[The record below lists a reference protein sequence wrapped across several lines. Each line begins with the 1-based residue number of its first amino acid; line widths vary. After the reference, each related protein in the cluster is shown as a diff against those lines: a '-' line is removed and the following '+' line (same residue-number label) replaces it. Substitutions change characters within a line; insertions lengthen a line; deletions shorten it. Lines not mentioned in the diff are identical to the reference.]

1 MSAFTVIPRFHRP
14 KQSAK
19 DFRMRKS
26 ESKEPDALSRGAY
39 SASEGLRLLNFSRG
53 SVPVRHVSRSTVARW
68 LRGYDF
74 GTEESGGH
82 SEPLWRPDYA
92 NDDDLIELSF
102 RDLIELR
109 FVKAFRDI
117 GLALPTIRECY
128 QRAVEEVHDERPFS
142 TQKFRTDGKTIF
154 LEITEGI
161 QEAKLVDLRRRQ
173 NVFRTIVE
181 PSLKDLEFDAS
192 AVARWFPLGM
202 SHKSVVIDP
211 TRSFGRPIAA
221 SGVPT
226 EVLYRAVAIEG
237 SVAKVARL
245 YEVSAAEVRSAV
257 TFERKLAA

>member
-1 MSAFTVIPRFHRP
+1 
-14 KQSAK
+14 
-19 DFRMRKS
+19 MRKPHQQ
-26 ESKEPDALSRGAY
+26 EPDALSRGAY
-39 SASEGLRLLNFSRG
+39 SASEGLRLLNFHRG
-53 SVPVRHVSRSTVARW
+53 SSPARHVSRHTVARW

-74 GTEESGGH
+74 GPDGEGH
-82 SEPLWRPDYA
+82 SEPLWRPDYS
-92 NDDDLIELSF
+92 NDDDVIEFSF

-128 QRAVEEVHDERPFS
+128 KRAADEVHDDRPFS

-192 AVARWFPLGM
+192 TVARWYPLGVTR
-202 SHKSVVIDP
+202 KSVMVDP
-211 TRSFGRPIAA
+211 TRAFGRPIAA

-226 EVLYRAVAIEG
+226 EVLNQAVTVEGSIAKVVRLYDVTATEVKDAVA
-237 SVAKVARL
+237 
-245 YEVSAAEVRSAV
+245 
-257 TFERKLAA
+257 FEKKLAA

>member
-1 MSAFTVIPRFHRP
+1 MPPADAHI
-14 KQSAK
+14 
-19 DFRMRKS
+19 
-26 ESKEPDALSRGAY
+26 EPDALSRGAY
-39 SASEGLRLLNFSRG
+39 SASEGLRLLNFSRTNAPT
-53 SVPVRHVSRSTVARW
+53 SSVSRQTVSRW

-74 GTEESGGH
+74 GTDGEGH
-82 SEPLWRPDYA
+82 SEPLWRPDYQ

-117 GLALPTIRECY
+117 GLALPTVRQCY
-128 QRAVEEVHDERPFS
+128 QRAAEEVQDDRPFS

-161 QEAKLVDLRRRQ
+161 QEPKLIDLRRRQ

-192 AVARWFPLGM
+192 AVARWFPLGIQRR
-202 SHKSVVIDP
+202 SVVIDP
-211 TRSFGRPIAA
+211 ARSFGRPIAA

-226 EVLYRAVAIEG
+226 EVLKRAVDVEG
-237 SVAKVARL
+237 SIKKVAAL
-245 YEVSAAEVRSAV
+245 YGVLESEVRDAV
-257 TFERKLAA
+257 TFEDRLAA

>member
-1 MSAFTVIPRFHRP
+1 MP
-14 KQSAK
+14 KAEQ
-19 DFRMRKS
+19 R
-26 ESKEPDALSRGAY
+26 EPDALSRGAY
-39 SASEGLRLLNFSRG
+39 SAAEGLRLLNFSRG
-53 SVPVRHVSRSTVARW
+53 TSPVRHVSRSTVSRW

-74 GTEESGGH
+74 GSEQEGH

-92 NDDDLIELSF
+92 NDDDMIELSF

-117 GLALPTIRECY
+117 GLSMPAIRECY
-128 QRAVEEVHDERPFS
+128 QRAADEVHDERPFS

-192 AVARWFPLGM
+192 AVSRWYPLGTAR
-202 SHKSVVIDP
+202 KSVIIDP
-211 TRSFGRPIAA
+211 TRAFGRPVAA
-221 SGVPT
+221 SGIPT
-226 EVLYRAVAIEG
+226 EVLNRAVAVEG
-237 SVAKVARL
+237 SIAKVVRL
-245 YEVSAAEVRSAV
+245 YDVSAAEVKDAV
-257 TFERKLAA
+257 KFEKKLAA

>member
-1 MSAFTVIPRFHRP
+1 
-14 KQSAK
+14 
-19 DFRMRKS
+19 MRKL
-26 ESKEPDALSRGAY
+26 ESREPDALSRGAY
-39 SASEGLRLLNFSRG
+39 SATEGLRLLNFSRG
-53 SVPVRHVSRSTVARW
+53 HAPARHVSRNTVARW

-74 GTEESGGH
+74 GTDGGGH
-82 SEPLWRPDYA
+82 SEPLWRPDYS

-128 QRAVEEVHDERPFS
+128 QRAAEEVHDERPFS

-161 QEAKLVDLRRRQ
+161 QEAKLVDLKHRQ

-192 AVARWFPLGM
+192 AVARWFPLGVAR
-202 SHKSVVIDP
+202 KSIVIDP

-226 EVLYRAVAIEG
+226 EVLNRAVTVEG
-237 SVAKVARL
+237 SVARVVHLYNVSTVEVKDAVA
-245 YEVSAAEVRSAV
+245 
-257 TFERKLAA
+257 FEKRLAA

>member
-1 MSAFTVIPRFHRP
+1 
-14 KQSAK
+14 
-19 DFRMRKS
+19 MRKI
-26 ESKEPDALSRGAY
+26 EPVEPDALSRGAY
-39 SASEGLRLLNFSRG
+39 SATEGLRLLNFSRSG
-53 SVPVRHVSRSTVARW
+53 PVRHVSRSTVSRW

-74 GTEESGGH
+74 GADGEGH
-82 SEPLWRPDYA
+82 SELLWRPDYD
-92 NDDDLIELSF
+92 NDDNIIELSF

-128 QRAVEEVHDERPFS
+128 QRAAEEVRDERPFS

-173 NVFRTIVE
+173 NVFKTIVE

-202 SHKSVVIDP
+202 SRKSVVIDP
-211 TRSFGRPIAA
+211 ARSFGRPVAS

-226 EVLYRAVAIEG
+226 EVLSRAVAIEG
-237 SVAKVARL
+237 SVEKVVRL
-245 YEVSAAEVRSAV
+245 YDVSSAEVRDAIA
-257 TFERKLAA
+257 FEKRLAA

>member
-1 MSAFTVIPRFHRP
+1 MLKREPT
-14 KQSAK
+14 
-19 DFRMRKS
+19 
-26 ESKEPDALSRGAY
+26 ESDALGRGAY
-39 SASEGLRLLNFSRG
+39 GAAEGLRLLNFSR
-53 SVPVRHVSRSTVARW
+53 SNAAVRHVSRNTVARW

-74 GTEESGGH
+74 GTDGERH
-82 SEPLWRPDYA
+82 SEPLWHPDYL
-92 NDDDLIELSF
+92 NDDNLIEFSF

-128 QRAVEEVHDERPFS
+128 QRAAEEVQDERPFS

-154 LEITEGI
+154 LEITDGI

-192 AVARWFPLGM
+192 AVARWFPLGIAR
-202 SHKSVVIDP
+202 KSIIIDP
-211 TRSFGRPIAA
+211 TRAFGRPIAA

-226 EVLYRAVAIEG
+226 EVLSRAVIVEG
-237 SVAKVARL
+237 SVAKVVHL
-245 YEVSAAEVRSAV
+245 YNVPAAEVKDAVAFEKRLSA
-257 TFERKLAA
+257 

>member
-1 MSAFTVIPRFHRP
+1 MRRP
-14 KQSAK
+14 
-19 DFRMRKS
+19 
-26 ESKEPDALSRGAY
+26 EPKEPDALSRGAY
-39 SASEGLRLLNFSRG
+39 SAAEGLRLLNFSRG
-53 SVPVRHVSRSTVARW
+53 PAPARHVSRNTVARW

-74 GTEESGGH
+74 KTDEGGGH
-82 SEPLWRPDYA
+82 SEPLWQPDYS

-128 QRAVEEVHDERPFS
+128 QRAAEEVHDERPFS

-192 AVARWFPLGM
+192 AVARWFPLGTAR
-202 SHKSVVIDP
+202 KSVVVDP
-211 TRSFGRPIAA
+211 TRAFGRPIAA
-221 SGVPT
+221 SGIPT
-226 EVLYRAVAIEG
+226 EVLSRAVAVEG
-237 SVAKVARL
+237 SVAKVVRL
-245 YEVSAAEVRSAV
+245 YDVTSDEVKSAMA
-257 TFERKLAA
+257 FERKLAA

>member
-1 MSAFTVIPRFHRP
+1 
-14 KQSAK
+14 
-19 DFRMRKS
+19 MRKP
-26 ESKEPDALSRGAY
+26 EPKEPDALSRGAY
-39 SASEGLRLLNFSRG
+39 SATEGLRLLNFRRG
-53 SVPVRHVSRSTVARW
+53 AAPVRHVSRNTVARW

-74 GTEESGGH
+74 GPDGEGH

-128 QRAVEEVHDERPFS
+128 QRAAEEVHDERPFS

-173 NVFRTIVE
+173 SVFRTIVE

-192 AVARWFPLGM
+192 AVARWYPLGIAR
-202 SHKSVVIDP
+202 KSVIIDP
-211 TRSFGRPIAA
+211 TRAFGRPVAT

-226 EVLYRAVAIEG
+226 EVLNRAVAVEG

-245 YEVSAAEVRSAV
+245 YDVSSADVRDAMA
-257 TFERKLAA
+257 FEKKLAA

>member
-1 MSAFTVIPRFHRP
+1 M
-14 KQSAK
+14 
-19 DFRMRKS
+19 
-26 ESKEPDALSRGAY
+26 
-39 SASEGLRLLNFSRG
+39 
-53 SVPVRHVSRSTVARW
+53 
-68 LRGYDF
+68 
-74 GTEESGGH
+74 
-82 SEPLWRPDYA
+82 
-92 NDDDLIELSF
+92 
-102 RDLIELR
+102 
-109 FVKAFRDI
+109 
-117 GLALPTIRECY
+117 
-128 QRAVEEVHDERPFS
+128 HDERPFS

-192 AVARWFPLGM
+192 AVARWFPLGTA
-202 SHKSVVIDP
+202 HKSVVIDP
-211 TRSFGRPIAA
+211 ARSFGRPIAA

-226 EVLYRAVAIEG
+226 EVLYRSVTIEG

>member
-1 MSAFTVIPRFHRP
+1 MLKR
-14 KQSAK
+14 
-19 DFRMRKS
+19 
-26 ESKEPDALSRGAY
+26 EPAELDALSRGAY
-39 SASEGLRLLNFSRG
+39 SAMEGLRLLNFSR
-53 SVPVRHVSRSTVARW
+53 SNAPVRHVSRNTVARW

-74 GTEESGGH
+74 GADGEGH
-82 SEPLWRPDYA
+82 SEPLWHPDYS
-92 NDDDLIELSF
+92 NENNLIEFSF

-128 QRAVEEVHDERPFS
+128 QRAAEEVQDQRPFS

-192 AVARWFPLGM
+192 AVARWFPLGIAR
-202 SHKSVVIDP
+202 KSIIIDP
-211 TRSFGRPIAA
+211 TRAFGRPIAA
-221 SGVPT
+221 SGIPT
-226 EVLYRAVAIEG
+226 EVLSRAVTVEG
-237 SVAKVARL
+237 SVAKVVRL
-245 YEVSAAEVRSAV
+245 YNVSTAEVKDAV
-257 TFERKLAA
+257 AFEKRLAA

>member
-1 MSAFTVIPRFHRP
+1 MDS
-14 KQSAK
+14 S
-19 DFRMRKS
+19 MRKP

-39 SASEGLRLLNFSRG
+39 SATEGLRLLNFSRG
-53 SVPVRHVSRSTVARW
+53 TAPVRHVSRNTVARW

-74 GTEESGGH
+74 ETDEGGGH
-82 SEPLWRPDYA
+82 SEPLWRPDYS

-128 QRAVEEVHDERPFS
+128 QRAADEVHDERPFS

-192 AVARWFPLGM
+192 AVARWFPLGTAR
-202 SHKSVVIDP
+202 KSVVIDP

-226 EVLYRAVAIEG
+226 EVLHRAVTVEG

-245 YEVSAAEVRSAV
+245 YEVSPAEVRSAV

>member
-1 MSAFTVIPRFHRP
+1 MLKREPA
-14 KQSAK
+14 
-19 DFRMRKS
+19 
-26 ESKEPDALSRGAY
+26 ESDALGRGAY
-39 SASEGLRLLNFSRG
+39 GATEGLRLLNFSR
-53 SVPVRHVSRSTVARW
+53 SNAPVRHVSRNTVARW

-74 GTEESGGH
+74 GTDGEGH
-82 SEPLWRPDYA
+82 SEPLWHPDYS
-92 NDDDLIELSF
+92 NEDNLIEFSF

-128 QRAVEEVHDERPFS
+128 QRAAEEVHDERPFS
-142 TQKFRTDGKTIF
+142 TRKFRTDGKTIF

-192 AVARWFPLGM
+192 AVARWFPLGIAR
-202 SHKSVVIDP
+202 KSIIIDP
-211 TRSFGRPIAA
+211 TRAFGRPIAA

-226 EVLYRAVAIEG
+226 EVLSRAVTVEG
-237 SVAKVARL
+237 SVAKVGRL
-245 YEVSAAEVRSAV
+245 YNVSTAEVKDAV
-257 TFERKLAA
+257 AFEKRLAA

>member
-1 MSAFTVIPRFHRP
+1 
-14 KQSAK
+14 
-19 DFRMRKS
+19 MRKP

-39 SASEGLRLLNFSRG
+39 SATEGLRLLNFSRG
-53 SVPVRHVSRSTVARW
+53 SAPVRHVSRSTVARW

-74 GTEESGGH
+74 GTDDDGGH
-82 SEPLWRPDYA
+82 SEPLWRPDYS

-128 QRAVEEVHDERPFS
+128 QRAADEVHDERPFS

-192 AVARWFPLGM
+192 AVARWFPLGTAR
-202 SHKSVVIDP
+202 KTVVVDP
-211 TRSFGRPIAA
+211 ARAFGRPIAA
-221 SGVPT
+221 SGIPT
-226 EVLYRAVAIEG
+226 EVLSRAVAVEG
-237 SVAKVARL
+237 SIAKVVRL
-245 YEVSAAEVRSAV
+245 YDVTSAEVKSAM

>member
-1 MSAFTVIPRFHRP
+1 MLKREPT
-14 KQSAK
+14 
-19 DFRMRKS
+19 
-26 ESKEPDALSRGAY
+26 ESDALGRGAY
-39 SASEGLRLLNFSRG
+39 GAAEGLRLLNFSR
-53 SVPVRHVSRSTVARW
+53 SNAPVRHVSRNTVARW

-74 GTEESGGH
+74 GTDGEHH
-82 SEPLWRPDYA
+82 SEPLWHPDYS
-92 NDDDLIELSF
+92 NEDNLIEFSF

-128 QRAVEEVHDERPFS
+128 QRAAEEVQDERPFS

-192 AVARWFPLGM
+192 AVARWFPLGIAR
-202 SHKSVVIDP
+202 KSIIIDP
-211 TRSFGRPIAA
+211 TRAFGRPIAA
-221 SGVPT
+221 SGIPT
-226 EVLYRAVAIEG
+226 EVLSRAVTVEG
-237 SVAKVARL
+237 SVAKVVRL
-245 YEVSAAEVRSAV
+245 YDVSSAEVKDAV
-257 TFERKLAA
+257 AFEKRLAA

>member
-1 MSAFTVIPRFHRP
+1 MG
-14 KQSAK
+14 
-19 DFRMRKS
+19 KS
-26 ESKEPDALSRGAY
+26 QPLEPDALSRGAY
-39 SASEGLRLLNFSRG
+39 SASEGLRLLNFNRTSSATR
-53 SVPVRHVSRSTVARW
+53 RVSRSTVSRW
-68 LRGYDF
+68 LRGYEF
-74 GTEESGGH
+74 GPEGEGH
-82 SEPLWRPDYA
+82 SEPLWRPDYQ
-92 NDDDLIELSF
+92 NDDNLIELSF

-128 QRAVEEVHDERPFS
+128 QRAAEEVHDERPFS

-192 AVARWFPLGM
+192 AVARWFPLGITR
-202 SHKSVVIDP
+202 KSVVIDP
-211 TRSFGRPIAA
+211 TRSFGRPVSA

-226 EVLYRAVAIEG
+226 EVLNRAFAIEG
-237 SVAKVARL
+237 SVTRVVQL
-245 YEVSAAEVRSAV
+245 YDVTTAEVKDAV
-257 TFERKLAA
+257 AFEKRLAA